1 MAARRHKALQL
12 RVELLDIRPPIW
24 RRIEIP
30 STYSF
35 WDLHV
40 AIQGAMGWMDCHLHE
55 FTVAYRDRRRPIRI
69 GVPSEDDELF
79 GSEVQTEWQVPVTR
93 YLGVPG
99 DKCHYEYDFGDGWLH
114 RVTLKKV
121 HALQAGAKYPICTGG
136 RRACPFEDCG
146 GVSGYYQLLEA
157 LADENHE
164 DHDEMV
170 DWTGGG
176 EYRPDHFEVQDVVF
190 SAPAQRLKALK
201 ASFV

>member
-40 AIQGAMGWMDCHLHE
+40 AIQDAMGWMDCHLHE
-55 FTVAYRDRRRPIRI
+55 FTVAYRGRRRPIRI

-93 YLGVPG
+93 YLGAPG

-146 GVSGYYQLLEA
+146 GVSGYYQFLGSGPAPQSAQGVVCLT
-157 LADENHE
+157 H
-164 DHDEMV
+164 
-170 DWTGGG
+170 GPRR
-176 EYRPDHFEVQDVVF
+176 RPY
-190 SAPAQRLKALK
+190 PAYSTSVPTPHATPVPPIPQ
-201 ASFV
+201 